1 MGLYKIFIQTKINFV
16 FIVIIL
22 SLLPISC
29 FSSNESNA
37 QETVPLNSTSTQ
49 TKELVSTPEP
59 PVPTSPITPTP
70 IPAPILQGTIS
81 YEDTKKGSISVSD
94 QLHQWTFSGKKGDII
109 TLKINTEND
118 SNLNPIFWL
127 TSTTTFDRI
136 NNIAISATTS
146 YSNNVIKAE
155 NNTIENIMLCKN
167 DIHSIIVAG
176 EEGSNGNYEITL
188 NLVNQDT
195 GGGLILF
202 ETPTS
207 GIIETY
213 DDIDEWTFSSEKGS
227 IISIETTI
235 PPESN
240 LTPSVQMY
248 YQTKD
253 GNDSLVMKAIRN
265 KTAQNTYNIE
275 RFFIRNSG
283 QYTIKVKAINN
294 KSIGLYTLQL
304 LTISDTDG
312 GQLLSGTQNKG
323 NIDFA
328 GDTDQWTFNAKK
340 DDLIT
345 ITLQSDQQLNPYMTL
360 NEKNDTFLTK
370 ATERL
375 INQESKKV
383 WILLIKDFKIKTSG
397 EYTVTTGAKGRY
409 FGEYSVTILSRP

>member
-155 NNTIENIMLCKN
+155 NNTIENIMLRKN

-304 LTISDTDG
+304 LTISDTHG

-328 GDTDQWTFNAKK
+328 GDTYQWTFNAKK

>member
-155 NNTIENIMLCKN
+155 NNTIENIMLRKN

-397 EYTVTTGAKGRY
+397 EYTITAGAKGRY

>member
-1 MGLYKIFIQTKINFV
+1 MGLYKIFIQTKISFV

-155 NNTIENIMLCKN
+155 NNTIENIMLRKN

>member
-109 TLKINTEND
+109 TLNINTEND

-155 NNTIENIMLCKN
+155 NNTIENIMLRKN

>member
-22 SLLPISC
+22 SLLPLSC

-155 NNTIENIMLCKN
+155 NNTIENIMLRKN

-397 EYTVTTGAKGRY
+397 EYTITAGAKGRY